1 MDNTMNNMLLTIAQ
15 RAGERITKETG
26 DYVKDGLLMCGKC
39 DTPKECILTIDNLN
53 VKVPCLC
60 RCAKKER
67 DARINAEKTKKRQEY
82 INKLRA
88 QGIKDKAVRSWTF
101 EASKP
106 NKYIEFAKRYV
117 NQWERV
123 KENNIGLIFYGD
135 TGRGKSHISACI
147 ANALIDRGVR
157 VIYRTEADM
166 LDELFDA
173 TDKEAYTERLSSAEL
188 LIIDDFGTGRSTEY
202 AVEQRKKIIDKRY
215 YSAKPTI
222 ITTNYTPNAFDN
234 PKSTDEKRIFE
245 RIKAMAQFIEVKG
258 ENLRQNEAS
267 EKAAVLKELLKGENE

>member
-1 MDNTMNNMLLTIAQ
+1 MDNTMNDMLLTIAQ
-15 RAGERITKETG
+15 RASEHIKKEKG

-39 DTPKECILTIDNLN
+39 STPKECIVTLNNLN
-53 VKVPCLC
+53 IKVPCLC
-60 RCAKKER
+60 ECAKEQR
-67 DARINAEKTKKRQEY
+67 EARIDEEKAQKRQKY

-117 NQWERV
+117 NQWDRV

-135 TGRGKSHISACI
+135 TGRGKSYISACI
-147 ANALIDRGVR
+147 ANALIDKGVR
-157 VIYRTEADM
+157 VIYRTEADI

-173 TDKEAYTERLSSAEL
+173 TDKEAYTDRIAAAEL

-222 ITTNYTPNAFDN
+222 ITTNYTPNVFDN

-258 ENLRQNEAS
+258 ENLRQNEAA
-267 EKAAVLKELLKGENE
+267 EKAEVLKELLKGENE